1 MNQIDVSK
9 IMNGNKKAIL
19 RHSDKQYML
28 SITRRGKL
36 ILTAA
41 EDSMLTKQYKNFIHK
56 MISSKIR
63 VTFDST
69 TDLMLYQKHNIIP

>member
-1 MNQIDVSK
+1 MVSEDMNQIDVSK

-19 RHSDKQYML
+19 RHADKQYLL

-41 EDSMLTKQYKNFIHK
+41 EETLLPKQYKVFLK
-56 MISSKIR
+56 E
-63 VTFDST
+63 T
-69 TDLMLYQKHNIIP
+69 